1 MQDIAGVA
9 AIAGGACMDE
19 ADGPPGQP
27 KLRMVAAT
35 ATPTAS
41 SVITVSAPL
50 ATDLSA
56 RTSVISI
63 RIAKNPA
70 AASVSHIGND
80 GERQMSSSEEAQAQF
95 IREVPTQNRV
105 MRNEHKVALSMCA

>member
-1 MQDIAGVA
+1 MAAAADSGEANSTFSQAVSTVSPARSSMQDIAGVA
-9 AIAGGACMDE
+9 AIAGGACTDE

-27 KLRMVAAT
+27 KPRMVAVT

-41 SVITVSAPL
+41 SVMTVSAPL
-50 ATDLSA
+50 ATDFSA
-56 RTSVISI
+56 RTIVISI

-80 GERQMSSSEEAQAQF
+80 GERQM
-95 IREVPTQNRV
+95 
-105 MRNEHKVALSMCA
+105 